1 MYAER
6 LRQLEGTLS
15 YPTEHAKSSVPGD
28 TTTEEEHDNSA
39 VEDTGVS
46 SALTYE
52 FAGLGIG
59 FASMLADTL
68 LSHPFIV
75 IRGQCQ
81 VGLFCL
87 LLNVLQVMTTGSYIH
102 ISPFSLV
109 PIVSK
114 CVKSQ
119 GPAFLWKGLSSV
131 FVVRGLCLLSDNVIS
146 ELTSL
151 PREVSKLS
159 SLRRLGAHVLL
170 RTLSWVLVA
179 PFYAASIV
187 EIVQVSHNFSL
198 IFCSC
203 IFPIAIL
210 LFMAVT

>member
-75 IRGQCQ
+75 IRGQC
-81 VGLFCL
+81 
-87 LLNVLQVMTTGSYIH
+87 QVMTTGSYIH